1 MQRRT
6 ALTLSALFL
15 FPCLAGADTLPP
27 SPPPQRAVLVTGASS
42 GIGRKI
48 TERLAGAGYF
58 VYATARKD
66 ADIEALSRIKNV
78 QPLRLDVTSP
88 QDVAAAVDVVT
99 KAGRGLHGLVNNAG
113 IGTGGPVMDSKQEE
127 FELAMNVNAL
137 GPVRMT
143 RAFGPLLIAA
153 KGRIVNISSVSGI
166 LAGANTSAYAMS
178 KHAVEAFTDSL
189 ALEVEPA
196 GVRVSAVE
204 PGNYSSQIIHNA
216 AARMGIT
223 SRLNER
229 PSDIEPDA
237 VAAAVEHA
245 LFAENPQ
252 RRYLVVP
259 NEPQAQRTIKKQI
272 AQLVELNEGQVY
284 TYDRATLIKMLD
296 EALAGS
302 RPRTP

>member
-1 MQRRT
+1 MRCLSTVLLSVVLSISIVT
-6 ALTLSALFL
+6 A
-15 FPCLAGADTLPP
+15 ADT
-27 SPPPQRAVLVTGASS
+27 PQPAPQKAVLVTGASS

-48 TERLAGAGYF
+48 TERLAAAGYF

-66 ADIEALSRIKNV
+66 ADLEALGRINNV
-78 QPLRLDVTSP
+78 HAVRLDVTSP
-88 QDVAAAVDVVT
+88 QDVSAAVEVIT

-113 IGTGGPVMDSKQEE
+113 VGTGGPVLDSKWEE
-127 FELAMNVNAL
+127 FELAMDVNAL

-143 RAFGPLLIAA
+143 RAFGPLIVAA

-166 LAGANTSAYAMS
+166 LAGKNTSAYAMS

-189 ALEVEPA
+189 ATEMQPV
-196 GVRVSAVE
+196 GVHVSAVE
-204 PGNYSSQIIHNA
+204 PGNYNSQIVHNA

-229 PSDIEPDA
+229 PSDVEPDP

-245 LFAENPQ
+245 LFAANPK

-259 NEPQAQRTIKKQI
+259 NEPQAQRTIRKQI

-302 RPRTP
+302 RPRTE

>member
-1 MQRRT
+1 MRR
-6 ALTLSALFL
+6 LSAVFL
-15 FPCLAGADTLPP
+15 SIILVLPALAAANT
-27 SPPPQRAVLVTGASS
+27 PQAAPRKAVFVTGAST

-66 ADIEALSRIKNV
+66 ADLQALEKIPNV
-78 QPLRLDVTSP
+78 QAVRLDVTSAE
-88 QDVAAAVDVVT
+88 DIVAAVDVVT

-113 IGTGGPVMDSKQEE
+113 IGTGGPVVDAKLDE

-143 RAFGPLLIAA
+143 RALAPLIIAA

-166 LAGANTSAYAMS
+166 LAGENTAAYAMS

-189 ALEVEPA
+189 ALEMQHV
-196 GVRVSAVE
+196 GVSVSAVE
-204 PGNYSSQIIHNA
+204 PGNYSSQIVHNA
-216 AARMGIT
+216 AARLGIT

-229 PSDIEPDA
+229 PSDIEPDP

-245 LFAENPQ
+245 LFATDPK
-252 RRYLVVP
+252 RRYLVTPV
-259 NEPQAQRTIKKQI
+259 ESQAQRTLQKQMK
-272 AQLVELNEGQVY
+272 QLVELNEGQPY
-284 TYDRATLIKMLD
+284 TYDRAALIKMLD
-296 EALAGS
+296 EVLVGS
-302 RPRTP
+302 RPRAQ

>member
-1 MQRRT
+1 MRR
-6 ALTLSALFL
+6 LSAVFL
-15 FPCLAGADTLPP
+15 SIIVILPALAAADT
-27 SPPPQRAVLVTGASS
+27 PQPAPQKAVFVTGAST

-66 ADIEALSRIKNV
+66 ADLQALGKIPNV
-78 QPLRLDVTSP
+78 QAVRLDVTSAE
-88 QDVAAAVDVVT
+88 DIVAAVDVVT

-113 IGTGGPVMDSKQEE
+113 IGTGGPVVDAKLDE

-143 RAFGPLLIAA
+143 RAFAPLIIAA

-166 LAGANTSAYAMS
+166 LAGENTAAYAMS

-189 ALEVEPA
+189 AFEMQRV
-196 GVRVSAVE
+196 GVGVSAVE
-204 PGNYSSQIIHNA
+204 PGNYSSQIVHNA
-216 AARMGIT
+216 AARLGIT

-229 PSDIEPDA
+229 PSDIEPDP

-245 LFAENPQ
+245 LFATDPK
-252 RRYLVVP
+252 RRYLVTPV
-259 NEPQAQRTIKKQI
+259 ESQAQRTLQKQMK
-272 AQLVELNEGQVY
+272 QLVELNEGQPY
-284 TYDRATLIKMLD
+284 TYDRAALIKMLD
-296 EALAGS
+296 EALVGS
-302 RPRTP
+302 RPRTQ

>member
-1 MQRRT
+1 MHRRS
-6 ALTLSALFL
+6 ALVLSALFI

-27 SPPPQRAVLVTGASS
+27 SPPPRAVLVTGASS

-48 TERLAGAGYF
+48 TERLAATGYF

-66 ADIEALSRIKNV
+66 ADIEALRRLQNV

-88 QDVAAAVDVVT
+88 QDIAAAVEVIT

-113 IGTGGPVMDSKQEE
+113 IGTGGPVIGAKIEE

-143 RAFGPLLIAA
+143 QAFAPLIIAA
-153 KGRIVNISSVSGI
+153 QGRIVNISSVSGI
-166 LAGANTSAYAMS
+166 LAGENTSAYAMS

-189 ALEVEPA
+189 ATEMQRV
-196 GVRVSAVE
+196 GVSVSAVE

-245 LFAENPQ
+245 LFAPSPK

-259 NEPQAQRTIKKQI
+259 NEPQAQRTLEKQI

-284 TYDRATLIKMLD
+284 TYDRATLIRMLD

-302 RPRTP
+302 RPRTQ

>member
-1 MQRRT
+1 MRGLS
-6 ALTLSALFL
+6 AIVLSALFTVTAL
-15 FPCLAGADTLPP
+15 TRADTPP
-27 SPPPQRAVLVTGASS
+27 AEPQKAVLVTGAST

-48 TERLAGAGYF
+48 TERLAAAGYF
-58 VYATARKD
+58 VYATARKP
-66 ADIEALSRIKNV
+66 ADLEALGKIQNV
-78 QPLRLDVTSP
+78 QAVRLDVTSP
-88 QDVAAAVDVVT
+88 EDVAAAVDVVT

-113 IGTGGPVMDSKQEE
+113 IGTGGPLMDSKQEE

-143 RAFGPLLIAA
+143 RAFGSLIIAA

-166 LAGANTSAYAMS
+166 LAGKNTSAYAMS
-178 KHAVEAFTDSL
+178 KHAVEAFTDSFATEMQPL
-189 ALEVEPA
+189 
-196 GVRVSAVE
+196 GVHVSAVE
-204 PGNYSSQIIHNA
+204 PGNYNSQIMHNA
-216 AARMGIT
+216 AARMGLT

-229 PSDIEPDA
+229 PSEIEPDA

-245 LFAENPQ
+245 LFAVNPK

-259 NEPQAQRTIKKQI
+259 NEPQAQRTIRKQI
-272 AQLVELNEGQVY
+272 AQLVELNEGQIY

-302 RPRTP
+302 RPRTQ

>member
-1 MQRRT
+1 MRALSTIVLSVLLSIPAFT
-6 ALTLSALFL
+6 A
-15 FPCLAGADTLPP
+15 ADT
-27 SPPPQRAVLVTGASS
+27 PQPAPQKAVLVTGASS

-48 TERLAGAGYF
+48 TERLATAGYF

-66 ADIEALSRIKNV
+66 ADLQALGKIQNV
-78 QPLRLDVTSP
+78 QAVRLDVTSA
-88 QDVAAAVDVVT
+88 QDIVAAVDVIT

-127 FELAMNVNAL
+127 FDLAMNVNAL

-143 RAFGPLLIAA
+143 RAFGPLIVAA

-166 LAGANTSAYAMS
+166 LAGKNTSAYAMS

-189 ALEVEPA
+189 ATEMQDV
-196 GVRVSAVE
+196 GVSVSAVE
-204 PGNYSSQIIHNA
+204 PGNYNSQIVHNA

-245 LFAENPQ
+245 LFATDPK

-259 NEPQAQRTIKKQI
+259 NEPQAQRTIRKQI

-296 EALAGS
+296 DALAGS

>member
-1 MQRRT
+1 MRCLNT
-6 ALTLSALFL
+6 IVLSVLLSIPAF
-15 FPCLAGADTLPP
+15 AAADT
-27 SPPPQRAVLVTGASS
+27 PQPAPQKAVLVTGAST

-48 TERLAGAGYF
+48 TERLAAAGYF

-66 ADIEALSRIKNV
+66 ADLQALGKIENV
-78 QPLRLDVTSP
+78 QAVRLDVTST
-88 QDVAAAVDVVT
+88 QDIAAAVDVIT
-99 KAGRGLHGLVNNAG
+99 KASRGLYGLVNNAG

-127 FELAMNVNAL
+127 FDLAMNVNAL

-143 RAFGPLLIAA
+143 RAFGPLIIAA

-166 LAGANTSAYAMS
+166 LAGKNTSAYAMS

-189 ALEVEPA
+189 ATEMQDV

-204 PGNYSSQIIHNA
+204 PGNYNSQIVHNA

-229 PSDIEPDA
+229 PSDVEPDA

-245 LFAENPQ
+245 LFAPAPK

-259 NEPQAQRTIKKQI
+259 NEPQAQRTIRKQI
-272 AQLVELNEGQVY
+272 AQLVELNEGQTY

>member
-1 MQRRT
+1 MRR
-6 ALTLSALFL
+6 LSAVFL
-15 FPCLAGADTLPP
+15 SIILVLPALAAANT
-27 SPPPQRAVLVTGASS
+27 PQAAPRKAVFVTGAST

-66 ADIEALSRIKNV
+66 ADLQALEKIPNV
-78 QPLRLDVTSP
+78 QAVRLDVTSAE
-88 QDVAAAVDVVT
+88 DIVAAVDVVT

-113 IGTGGPVMDSKQEE
+113 IGTGGPVVDAKLDE

-143 RAFGPLLIAA
+143 RALAPLIIAA

-166 LAGANTSAYAMS
+166 LAGENTAAYAMS

-189 ALEVEPA
+189 ALEMQHV
-196 GVRVSAVE
+196 GVSVSAVE
-204 PGNYSSQIIHNA
+204 PGNYSSQIVHNA
-216 AARMGIT
+216 AARLGIT

-229 PSDIEPDA
+229 PSDIEPDP

-245 LFAENPQ
+245 LFATDPK
-252 RRYLVVP
+252 RRYLVTPV
-259 NEPQAQRTIKKQI
+259 ESQAQRTLQKQMK
-272 AQLVELNEGQVY
+272 QLVELNEGQPY
-284 TYDRATLIKMLD
+284 TYDRAALIKMLD
-296 EALAGS
+296 DALVGS
-302 RPRTP
+302 RPRAQ

>member
-1 MQRRT
+1 MRC
-6 ALTLSALFL
+6 LSTIILSVLVSMPASSF
-15 FPCLAGADTLPP
+15 ADT
-27 SPPPQRAVLVTGASS
+27 PQPAPQKAVLVTGAST

-48 TERLAGAGYF
+48 TERLSTAGYF

-66 ADIEALSRIKNV
+66 ADLEALGKIKNV
-78 QPLRLDVTSP
+78 QAVRLDVTSA
-88 QDVAAAVDVVT
+88 QDVAAAVDLVT

-113 IGTGGPVMDSKQEE
+113 IGTGGPVMESKQEE
-127 FELAMNVNAL
+127 FELAMDVNAL

-143 RAFGPLLIAA
+143 RALGPLIIAA

-166 LAGANTSAYAMS
+166 LAGKNTSAYAMS
-178 KHAVEAFTDSL
+178 KHAIEAFTDSL
-189 ALEVEPA
+189 ATEMEPV
-196 GVRVSAVE
+196 GVHASAVE
-204 PGNYSSQIIHNA
+204 PGNYNSQIMHNA
-216 AARMGIT
+216 AARMGLT

-229 PSDIEPDA
+229 PSDVEPDA

-245 LFAENPQ
+245 LFATDPK

-259 NEPQAQRTIKKQI
+259 NEPQAQRTIRKQI

-296 EALAGS
+296 EALAKS
-302 RPRTP
+302 RPRTQ

>member
-1 MQRRT
+1 MRAFT
-6 ALTLSALFL
+6 TLVLSIVLSI
-15 FPCLAGADTLPP
+15 PVSTVADTSQP
-27 SPPPQRAVLVTGASS
+27 SSQKAVLVTGASS

-66 ADIEALSRIKNV
+66 ADLEALGMIRNV
-78 QPLRLDVTSP
+78 QAVRLDVTSP
-88 QDVAAAVDVVT
+88 QDIAAAVEVIT

-113 IGTGGPVMDSKQEE
+113 IGTGGPVLESKPEE

-143 RAFGPLLIAA
+143 RAFGPLIIAA

-166 LAGANTSAYAMS
+166 LAGKNTSAYAMS

-189 ALEVEPA
+189 ATEMQDV
-196 GVRVSAVE
+196 GVQVSAVE
-204 PGNYSSQIIHNA
+204 PGNYNSQIVHNA
-216 AARMGIT
+216 AVRLGIT
-223 SRLNER
+223 SRLNDR
-229 PSDIEPDA
+229 PSDVEPDA

-245 LFAENPQ
+245 LFAANPK

-259 NEPQAQRTIKKQI
+259 NQPQAERTIKKQI
-272 AQLVELNEGQVY
+272 AQLVELNEGQTY
-284 TYDRATLIKMLD
+284 TYDRAALIKMLD

>member
-1 MQRRT
+1 MRC
-6 ALTLSALFL
+6 LSTLVLSVLVSIPAST
-15 FPCLAGADTLPP
+15 GADTTQPA
-27 SPPPQRAVLVTGASS
+27 PQKAVLVTGASS

-48 TERLAGAGYF
+48 TERLAAAGYF

-66 ADIEALSRIKNV
+66 ADLETLGKIRNV
-78 QPLRLDVTSP
+78 QAVRLDVTSP
-88 QDVAAAVDVVT
+88 QDVAAAVDVIT

-113 IGTGGPVMDSKQEE
+113 IGTAGALMDSKQEE

-143 RAFGPLLIAA
+143 RAFGSLLIAA

-166 LAGANTSAYAMS
+166 LAGKNTSAYAMS

-189 ALEVEPA
+189 ATEMQPL
-196 GVRVSAVE
+196 GVNVSAVE
-204 PGNYSSQIIHNA
+204 PGNYSSQIMHNA
-216 AARMGIT
+216 AARMGLT

-245 LFAENPQ
+245 LFAAEPK

-259 NEPQAQRTIKKQI
+259 NEPQAQRTIRKQI
-272 AQLVELNEGQVY
+272 AQLVELNEGQIY

-302 RPRTP
+302 RPRTQ

>member
-1 MQRRT
+1 MRCIS
-6 ALTLSALFL
+6 TLVLSVLVSIPAST
-15 FPCLAGADTLPP
+15 GADTTQPA
-27 SPPPQRAVLVTGASS
+27 PQKAVLVTGASS

-48 TERLAGAGYF
+48 TERLAAAGYF

-66 ADIEALSRIKNV
+66 ADLETLGKIRNV
-78 QPLRLDVTSP
+78 QAVRLDVTSP
-88 QDVAAAVDVVT
+88 QDVAAAVDVIT

-113 IGTGGPVMDSKQEE
+113 IGTAGALMDSKQEE

-143 RAFGPLLIAA
+143 RAFGSLLIAA

-166 LAGANTSAYAMS
+166 LAGKNTSAYAMS

-189 ALEVEPA
+189 ATEMQPL
-196 GVRVSAVE
+196 GVNVSAVE
-204 PGNYSSQIIHNA
+204 PGNYSSQIMHNA
-216 AARMGIT
+216 AARMGLT

-245 LFAENPQ
+245 LFAAEPK

-259 NEPQAQRTIKKQI
+259 NEPQAQRTIRKQI
-272 AQLVELNEGQVY
+272 AQLVELNEGQIY

-302 RPRTP
+302 RPRTQ

>member
-1 MQRRT
+1 MRR
-6 ALTLSALFL
+6 LSAVFL
-15 FPCLAGADTLPP
+15 SIILALPALAAANA
-27 SPPPQRAVLVTGASS
+27 PQAAAQKAVFVTGAST

-66 ADIEALSRIKNV
+66 ADLQALGKIPNV
-78 QPLRLDVTSP
+78 QAVRLDVTSAE
-88 QDVAAAVDVVT
+88 DISAAVEVVT

-113 IGTGGPVMDSKQEE
+113 IGTGGPVVDAKLDE

-143 RAFGPLLIAA
+143 RAFAPLIIAA

-166 LAGANTSAYAMS
+166 LAGENTAAYAMS

-189 ALEVEPA
+189 ALEMQRV
-196 GVRVSAVE
+196 GVGVSAVE
-204 PGNYSSQIIHNA
+204 PGNYSSQIVHNA
-216 AARMGIT
+216 AARLGIT

-229 PSDIEPDA
+229 PSDIEPDP

-245 LFAENPQ
+245 LFATDPK
-252 RRYLVVP
+252 RRYLVTPV
-259 NEPQAQRTIKKQI
+259 ESQAQRTLQKQLK
-272 AQLVELNEGQVY
+272 QLVELNEGQPY
-284 TYDRATLIKMLD
+284 TYDRAALIKMLD
-296 EALAGS
+296 EALVGS
-302 RPRTP
+302 RPRTQ

>member
-1 MQRRT
+1 MYR
-6 ALTLSALFL
+6 LSTLV
-15 FPCLAGADTLPP
+15 LASLLIVPSLAAADSRAA
-27 SPPPQRAVLVTGASS
+27 SPPQKAVLVTGTSS

-48 TERLAGAGYF
+48 TERLAAAGYF

-66 ADIEALSRIKNV
+66 ADIEALQRIQNV

-88 QDVAAAVDVVT
+88 QDIAAAVEVVT

-113 IGTGGPVMDSKQEE
+113 IGTGGPVMDSKHEE
-127 FELAMNVNAL
+127 FELAMSVNAL

-143 RAFGPLLIAA
+143 RAFGPLIIAA

-166 LAGANTSAYAMS
+166 LAGENTSAYAMS

-189 ALEVEPA
+189 ATEMQRV
-196 GVRVSAVE
+196 GVGVSAVE
-204 PGNYSSQIIHNA
+204 PGNYNSQIIHNA

-229 PSDIEPDA
+229 PSDVAPDA

-245 LFAENPQ
+245 LFASNPK

-259 NEPQAQRTIKKQI
+259 NEPQAERTIRKQI
-272 AQLVELNEGQVY
+272 AQLVELNEGQIY

-302 RPRTP
+302 RPRTQ

>member
-1 MQRRT
+1 MRALSTIVLSVLLSFPTFT
-6 ALTLSALFL
+6 A
-15 FPCLAGADTLPP
+15 ADTPP
-27 SPPPQRAVLVTGASS
+27 AAPQKAVLVTGASS

-48 TERLAGAGYF
+48 TERLAAAGYF

-66 ADIEALSRIKNV
+66 ADLQALGKIQNV
-78 QPLRLDVTSP
+78 QAVRLDVTSA
-88 QDVAAAVDVVT
+88 QDIAAALDVIT

-113 IGTGGPVMDSKQEE
+113 IGTGGPVLDSKQEE
-127 FELAMNVNAL
+127 FDLAMNVNAL

-143 RAFGPLLIAA
+143 RAFGPLIVAA

-166 LAGANTSAYAMS
+166 LAGKNTSAYAMS

-189 ALEVEPA
+189 ATEMQDV
-196 GVRVSAVE
+196 GVKVSAVE
-204 PGNYSSQIIHNA
+204 PGNYNSQIVHNA

-245 LFAENPQ
+245 LFATDPK

-259 NEPQAQRTIKKQI
+259 NEPQAQRTIRKQI
-272 AQLVELNEGQVY
+272 VQLVELNEGQSY

>member
-1 MQRRT
+1 MR
-6 ALTLSALFL
+6 ALSTIVLSALLSIPAFT
-15 FPCLAGADTLPP
+15 AADT
-27 SPPPQRAVLVTGASS
+27 PQRAPQKAVLVTGASS

-48 TERLAGAGYF
+48 TERLAAAGYF

-66 ADIEALSRIKNV
+66 ADLQALGKIQNV
-78 QPLRLDVTSP
+78 QAIRLDVTSA
-88 QDVAAAVDVVT
+88 QDIAAAVNVIS

-127 FELAMNVNAL
+127 FDLAMNVNAL

-143 RAFGPLLIAA
+143 RAFGPLIVAA

-166 LAGANTSAYAMS
+166 LAGKNTSAYAMS

-189 ALEVEPA
+189 ATEMQDV
-196 GVRVSAVE
+196 GVKVSAVE
-204 PGNYSSQIIHNA
+204 PGNYNSQIVHNA

-229 PSDIEPDA
+229 PSDVEPDA

-245 LFAENPQ
+245 LFATDPK

-259 NEPQAQRTIKKQI
+259 NEPQAQRTIRKQI

>member
-1 MQRRT
+1 MKR
-6 ALTLSALFL
+6 LSALILPFL
-15 FPCLAGADTLPP
+15 LIVPSLASADAPAA
-27 SPPPQRAVLVTGASS
+27 PPPQKAVLVTGASS

-48 TERLAGAGYF
+48 TERLAAAGYF
-58 VYATARKD
+58 VYATARKE
-66 ADIEALSRIKNV
+66 ADIEALGRIANV

-88 QDVAAAVDVVT
+88 QDIAAAVEVVT
-99 KAGRGLHGLVNNAG
+99 QVSRGLHGLVNNAG
-113 IGTGGPVMDSKQEE
+113 IGTGGPVIESKQEE

-143 RAFGPLLIAA
+143 RAFGPMIIAA

-166 LAGANTSAYAMS
+166 LAGANASAYAMS

-189 ALEVEPA
+189 ALEMQSV
-196 GVRVSAVE
+196 GVGVSVVE
-204 PGNYSSQIIHNA
+204 PGNYNSQIVHNA

-229 PSDIEPDA
+229 PSDVEPDA

-245 LFAENPQ
+245 LFAASPK

-259 NEPQAQRTIKKQI
+259 NEPQAQRTIRKQI

-284 TYDRATLIKMLD
+284 TYDRATLIRMLD

-302 RPRTP
+302 RPRTQ